1 MPVSLSVRDR
11 DRRLARGLWLSLC
24 LLPAAVPARAEEP
37 ATLEVTIKDHR
48 FTPAELRVKAGKPAF
63 LVVTN
68 LDSTPEEFESRQ
80 LAIEKVIA
88 PGAKARIR
96 VRPLA
101 PGRYGFIGEFHK
113 DMARGAILSE

>member
-1 MPVSLSVRDR
+1 MPMSLSVRDR
-11 DRRLARGLWLSLC
+11 DRRLALGLWLSLG
-24 LLPAAVPARAEEP
+24 LLPVAIAARAEEP

-48 FTPAELRVKAGKPAF
+48 FAPAEPRVKAGKPAC

-80 LAIEKVIA
+80 LAIEKVIP

-101 PGRYGFIGEFHK
+101 PGRYEFIGEFHK
-113 DMARGAILSE
+113 GVAHGAILSE

>member
-1 MPVSLSVRDR
+1 MSGTI
-11 DRRLARGLWLSLC
+11 RRRALWLSIC
-24 LLPAAVPARAEEP
+24 LLPAAIAARAEEP

-48 FTPAELRVKAGKPAF
+48 FAPEELRVTAGKPTV

-68 LDSTPEEFESRQ
+68 LDSTPEEFESRK

-101 PGRYGFIGEFHK
+101 PGRYEFIGDFHK
-113 DMARGAILSE
+113 VTAHGAIISE